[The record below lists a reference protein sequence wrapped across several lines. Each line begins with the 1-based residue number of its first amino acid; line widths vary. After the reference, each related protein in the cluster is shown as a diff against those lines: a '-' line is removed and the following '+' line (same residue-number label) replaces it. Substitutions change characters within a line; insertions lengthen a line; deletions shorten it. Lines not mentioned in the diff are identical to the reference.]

1 MLKLYTVAFEVDN
14 GVSYENDTAL
24 IIANDAW
31 EAEVKLREYINSI
44 DSETCVSKIYNVRAF
59 EGEVF
64 TGRHGCR

>member
-24 IIANDAW
+24 IIANDAR
-31 EAEVKLREYINSI
+31 EAEVNLREHINSI